1 MFIKSSYQINQKQ
14 MHRLVLNQSMRQSF
28 FMLQTNLVDLTDY
41 LQELS
46 MSNPLFDV
54 NPNLTKREVEL
65 LAISKNNLV
74 QDQSLYSY
82 LLEQIKFSVINNSL
96 RRIVIYL
103 IEHLDE
109 HGYLLISDAEILQ
122 GLSIDNTIL
131 KEAKDCLYN
140 LKPSGVGAQSLK
152 ECLILQL
159 QCKKATTS
167 NLMALYL
174 VENYFSDVLN
184 HNWQK
189 IAQSL
194 KTSVKNILSA
204 FSVIQSLKPY
214 PYWNDYKDNKYIIP
228 ELIMSNNK
236 GKLSLNITR
245 NGYPQIIFAEE
256 TYNQM
261 KNSTSQEVDLYIRT
275 KYQEYQN
282 IKRNLNYR
290 LQTIAMIGRCIISL
304 QTPFLLR
311 ETRELKPLSLKDIAR
326 KLNISIS
333 TVSRTINGKYL
344 QTNFGIFELKYF
356 FSREISPYSHQSIS
370 QVQTKLQQIIKQED
384 SCSPLSDQKLV
395 ILLARQHVNI
405 SRRTVTKYRNKL
417 GIPSANQRKSLIKKY
432 Y

>member
-65 LAISKNNLV
+65 LAMSKNNLV

-174 VENYFSDVLN
+174 VEDYFSDVLN

-228 ELIMSNNK
+228 ELIMINNK

-356 FSREISPYSHQSIS
+356 FSREISAYSHQSIS